1 MKHFSLRLSVLL
13 IAVITLSVLAFYL
26 FSQGLLPQGILTVI
40 LDVVA
45 VIMLIA
51 LVVRLSSLITIF
63 LKGLRARDTT
73 LRFDFGKRDSL
84 LRDLADDM
92 NAIAAIY
99 HENNSQLETS
109 KLYYDRIL
117 KIMTHE
123 MRNYVAPVISIT
135 SDVVSHP
142 DRYSSPESLRD
153 VISLIHSQ
161 GDGIRRF
168 LDSYYRLT
176 HLPRLRLES
185 VTAAAF
191 ASRLLPLVSA
201 DIQARGLPPSV
212 LSFEVPQDMTMTFDV
227 SLMTQVMLNLIRNAL
242 DAVTSVSDPSVVV
255 KFTTSDSCPFITV
268 TDNGIGIP
276 QSSLDNLF
284 QPFFTSKQDGCGVGL
299 TLSRQIVRR
308 HYGDLTLLHAARP
321 TTFAISLP
329 SLLHI

>member
-1 MKHFSLRLSVLL
+1 MKHFTLRLSVLL
-13 IAVITLSVLAFYL
+13 IALIALSVLTFYL
-26 FSQGLLPQGILTVI
+26 FYQGLWPQGVLVAILV
-40 LDVVA
+40 VVA
-45 VIMLIA
+45 VIMLVA
-51 LVVRLSSLITIF
+51 LIVRLSSLTSVF

-73 LRFDFGKRDSL
+73 LRFDFGKRDPL
-84 LRDLADDM
+84 LGDLGDDM
-92 NAIAAIY
+92 SALAAIY

-135 SDVVSHP
+135 SDVTAHP
-142 DRYSSPESLRD
+142 DRYSSQESLRE

-161 GDGIRRF
+161 GDGISRF

-176 HLPRLRLES
+176 HLPQLRLES

-201 DIQARGLPPSV
+201 DVQARGLDLSV

-242 DAVTSVSDPSVVV
+242 DAVSSVSDPSVVV
-255 KFTTSDSCPFITV
+255 KITTSEGCPFITV
-268 TDNGIGIP
+268 TDNGVGIP
-276 QSSLDNLF
+276 QSTLDNLF
-284 QPFFTSKQDGCGVGL
+284 QPFFTSKPDGCGVGL

-308 HYGDLTLLHAARP
+308 HDGDLTLLHASRP

-329 SLLHI
+329 GLLHI